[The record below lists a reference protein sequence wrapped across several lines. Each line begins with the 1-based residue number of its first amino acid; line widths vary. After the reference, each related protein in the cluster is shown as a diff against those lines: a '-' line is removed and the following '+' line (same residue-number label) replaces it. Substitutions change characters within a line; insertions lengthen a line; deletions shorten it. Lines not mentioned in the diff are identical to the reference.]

1 MSLELYPKSTEP
13 FCLTVIRSPKYHR
26 GKTMGQAKHPIRNG
40 AEYNRDLINR
50 TLLFGMDKT
59 AIANGYCP
67 LLHGKRARG
76 L

>member
-1 MSLELYPKSTEP
+1 
-13 FCLTVIRSPKYHR
+13 
-26 GKTMGQAKHPIRNG
+26 MGQAKHPIRNG